1 MMTTFNN
8 HQRYFLAIGYGDD
21 YWGLGEDHFW
31 SDSLEELWEKICTN
45 LSFDEFVQMM
55 DKDGYAEDE
64 DQMWY
69 VMDNT
74 QNNNFWN

>member
-1 MMTTFNN
+1 MMTTVNN
-8 HQRYFLAIGYGDD
+8 NQRYFLAIGYGDD
-21 YWGLGEDHFW
+21 YWDLGEDHFW
-31 SDSLEELWEKICTN
+31 SNSLEELWEEICTN

-64 DQMWY
+64 NQMWY

-74 QNNNFWN
+74 RNNNFWN